1 MAIASHLGPWLLG
14 TQKTT
19 GVVAGNNVYRNMGA
33 STVGQTVAINAATS
47 LTGTLG
53 YIPAGA
59 IITAAYMYTTSAFN
73 GTPSVV
79 VAVGGT
85 TVTVNPGTY
94 TSGVYNGALGL
105 DQSVGAAAKLA
116 NVGTSDAAVT
126 YTISGAGTSSGAA
139 TILVEYMVRNA
150 DGTVNPTYNQA

>member
-14 TQKTT
+14 TVKNTT
-19 GVVAGNNVYRNMGA
+19 GTTAGTLRNMGA
-33 STVGQTVAINAATS
+33 TTVGQTVALNAATS

-59 IITAAYMYTTSAFN
+59 IVTNIYLYTTTAFN

-85 TVTVNPGTY
+85 TVTSNPTFSSGLYSGNLSFVNSAAVGT
-94 TSGVYNGALGL
+94 L
-105 DQSVGAAAKLA
+105 LA
-116 NVGTSDAAVT
+116 NVGTSDVAVT
-126 YTISGAGTSSGAA
+126 YTVSGASTSTGQA
-139 TILVEYMVRNA
+139 TILIEYMVRNA
-150 DGTVNPTYNQA
+150 DGSQAPTSSQA